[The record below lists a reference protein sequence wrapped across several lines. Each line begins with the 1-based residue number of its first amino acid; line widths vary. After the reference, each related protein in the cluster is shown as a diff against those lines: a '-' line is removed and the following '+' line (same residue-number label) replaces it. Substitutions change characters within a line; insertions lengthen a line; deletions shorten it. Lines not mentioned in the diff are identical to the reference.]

1 MINVYDSKEQ
11 LEENIRKLKEE
22 NNIIDDTDKLIMD
35 KLNVKSGKL
44 SLLVKLIDD
53 LKSNFEEDLERL
65 NKLNRDN
72 NKMNIE

>member
-1 MINVYDSKEQ
+1 LINVYDSKEQ

-22 NNIIDDTDKLIMD
+22 NKIIDDTDKLIMD

-53 LKSNFEEDLERL
+53 LKTNFEEDMERL

-72 NKMNIE
+72 DK